1 MRKFRTSLR
10 TVFVLA
16 LVAALGAIALVSS
29 ASGKSERSS
38 TAQAVPGEILV
49 GFKAPVSATA
59 QKDVL
64 AGVGSD
70 TGTPLR
76 WNPGALVS
84 VDSQSTAGAIRK
96 LERDGRVAYAEPN
109 FVVRADVPNDPFM
122 SRLWGLDN
130 LGQTVNWTA
139 GAPDADIDAR
149 EAWSVSTGSPNVVV
163 AVIDTGVD
171 LDSPRPRRE
180 HLGQPGRGLPGLP
193 HERPRRRRQRLRRRL
208 ARLGLRERRQQS
220 DGRQRPRH
228 PRRGD
233 DRRRRQQRAR
243 GRPA

>member
-10 TVFVLA
+10 PVFVLA

-64 AGVGSD
+64 ASVGA
-70 TGTPLR
+70 TRERRFGGIR
-76 WNPGALVS
+76 GALVS

-109 FVVRADVPNDPFM
+109 FVV
-122 SRLWGLDN
+122 
-130 LGQTVNWTA
+130 A
-139 GAPDADIDAR
+139 GR
-149 EAWSVSTGSPNVVV
+149 CSE
-163 AVIDTGVD
+163 
-171 LDSPRPRRE
+171 
-180 HLGQPGRGLPGLP
+180 
-193 HERPRRRRQRLRRRL
+193 
-208 ARLGLRERRQQS
+208 
-220 DGRQRPRH
+220 
-228 PRRGD
+228 
-233 DRRRRQQRAR
+233 
-243 GRPA
+243 